1 MKLKYYLRGVGIGI
15 IFATLVM
22 TVSSLMH
29 KYNITDEY
37 IIKEARKLGMVMR
50 DEINNNSGLLG
61 KDDAEETQDTQG
73 SESESQIQPSESESQ
88 TPPPSESESQTP
100 PPSESESQTPSPS
113 ESESQ
118 TPPPSESESQT
129 PPPSESEPQTPPP
142 SESESQEPPASEEKK
157 YVTVTIVRG
166 DYARQVAEKVRDAGL
181 IEDAEDFRK
190 YIGRQ
195 GYGQLFHAG
204 TYKIPIGADYEEI
217 CQILISR

>member
-22 TVSSLMH
+22 TLSSFVH
-29 KYNITDEY
+29 KNNITSEY

-50 DEINNNSGLLG
+50 DELNNNNGLLG
-61 KDDAEETQDTQG
+61 KDETEDTEE
-73 SESESQIQPSESESQ
+73 SESESVKPSESESQ

-100 PPSESESQTPSPS
+100 QPSESESQN
-113 ESESQ
+113 
-118 TPPPSESESQT
+118 
-129 PPPSESEPQTPPP
+129 
-142 SESESQEPPASEEKK
+142 PPASEEKQ
-157 YVTVTIVRG
+157 YVTVTVVRG
-166 DYARQVAEKVRDAGL
+166 DYARQVAEKVKAAGL

-190 YIGRQ
+190 YIGRK

-204 TYKIPIGADYEEI
+204 TYKIPLGADYEEI

>member
-22 TVSSLMH
+22 TLSSFVH
-29 KYNITDEY
+29 KNNITSEY

-50 DEINNNSGLLG
+50 DELNNNNGLLG
-61 KDDAEETQDTQG
+61 KDDTEDTEDTEE
-73 SESESQIQPSESESQ
+73 SESESVKPSESETQTPAPSESETQTPAPSESESQ

-100 PPSESESQTPSPS
+100 PPSESESQTPPSS

-118 TPPPSESESQT
+118 N
-129 PPPSESEPQTPPP
+129 
-142 SESESQEPPASEEKK
+142 PPASEEKK
-157 YVTVTIVRG
+157 YVTVTVVRG
-166 DYARQVAEKVRDAGL
+166 DYARQVAEKVKAAGL

-190 YIGRQ
+190 YIGRK

-204 TYKIPIGADYEEI
+204 TYKIPLGADYEEI

>member
-22 TVSSLMH
+22 TLSSFVH
-29 KYNITDEY
+29 KNNITSEY

-50 DEINNNSGLLG
+50 DELNNNNGLLG
-61 KDDAEETQDTQG
+61 KDETEDTEE
-73 SESESQIQPSESESQ
+73 SESESVKPSESESQ

-100 PPSESESQTPSPS
+100 PPSESESQTPQPS

-118 TPPPSESESQT
+118 N
-129 PPPSESEPQTPPP
+129 
-142 SESESQEPPASEEKK
+142 PPASEEKQ
-157 YVTVTIVRG
+157 YVTVTVVRG
-166 DYARQVAEKVRDAGL
+166 DYARQVAEKVKAAGL

-190 YIGRQ
+190 YIGRK

-204 TYKIPIGADYEEI
+204 TYKIPLGADYEEI

>member
-61 KDDAEETQDTQG
+61 KDDTEETQDTQG
-73 SESESQIQPSESESQ
+73 SESESQTPPPSESESQ

-100 PPSESESQTPSPS
+100 PPSESESQTPLPS

-129 PPPSESEPQTPPP
+129 PPQ

-157 YVTVTIVRG
+157 YVTVTIVSG

>member
-22 TVSSLMH
+22 TVSSLVH

-37 IIKEARKLGMVMR
+37 IIKEARKLGMVMKNELE
-50 DEINNNSGLLG
+50 D
-61 KDDAEETQDTQG
+61 KDDLFGQDETEDTQG
-73 SESESQIQPSESESQ
+73 SESESVVPSESESESQTPPSESESQTPPSESESQ

-100 PPSESESQTPSPS
+100 PS

-118 TPPPSESESQT
+118 TPP
-129 PPPSESEPQTPPP
+129 
-142 SESESQEPPASEEKK
+142 ASEEKQ
-157 YVTVTIVRG
+157 YVYVTIVRG
-166 DYARQVAEKVRDAGL
+166 DYARQVAEKVKAAGL
-181 IEDAEDFRK
+181 IKDAEDFRK
-190 YIGRQ
+190 YIGRK

-204 TYKIPIGADYEEI
+204 TYKIPVGADYEEI